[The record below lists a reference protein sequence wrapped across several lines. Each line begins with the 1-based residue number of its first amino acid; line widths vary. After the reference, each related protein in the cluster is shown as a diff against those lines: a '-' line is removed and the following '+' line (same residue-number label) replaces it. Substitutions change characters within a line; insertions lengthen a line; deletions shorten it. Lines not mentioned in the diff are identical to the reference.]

1 MSKRELPAI
10 VSVTTADGNVLF
22 HTKKGLVSYELAKY
36 ATRFKSV
43 EHACKLARR
52 KYSPL
57 LRQSMPDDR
66 PFVLKDCKAFALT
79 GWAAH
84 SLTEEYA
91 QYLGMAGN
99 TDLAGPS

>member
-1 MSKRELPAI
+1 MSKQELPAI
-10 VSVTTADGNVLF
+10 VSITTTDGNVLF
-22 HTKKGLVSYELAKY
+22 HTKKGLVPYELAKY

-52 KYSPL
+52 KYSPML
-57 LRQSMPDDR
+57 ARGLS
-66 PFVLKDCKAFALT
+66 